1 MLTFVNKIVYND
13 DIEGEV
19 IYMELFQIGA
29 DSCKGLGSIVRLI
42 KKGVFPIIQIGIPIL
57 LIVMG
62 TIDLGKAVISSDEK
76 EVKGAQSRLIKRCI
90 YAVLIFFMT
99 TLVTIIMG
107 LVATANDENIS
118 AKESSSWSTCWN
130 SIK

>member
-1 MLTFVNKIVYND
+1 
-13 DIEGEV
+13 
-19 IYMELFQIGA
+19 MELFQIGA
-29 DSCKGLGSIVRLI
+29 DSCKGLSSIVRLI

-62 TIDLGKAVISSDEK
+62 TVDLGKAVISSDEK
-76 EVKGAQSRLIKRCI
+76 EVKGAQGRLIKRCI

-118 AKESSSWSTCWN
+118 SKESSSWSTCWN